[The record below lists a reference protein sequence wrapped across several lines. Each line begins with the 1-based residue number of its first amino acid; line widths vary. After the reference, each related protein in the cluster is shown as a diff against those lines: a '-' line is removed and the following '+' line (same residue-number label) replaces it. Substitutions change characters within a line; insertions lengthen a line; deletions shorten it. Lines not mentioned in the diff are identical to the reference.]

1 MGRKSQL
8 TDIEKGKIEVLRK
21 ENYVIRD
28 IANAICRSKSAVG
41 AYIKSSTS
49 QKMKSKPGP
58 KSKISPRTARLL
70 ANDARKGRKTARMVW
85 EKSGIEVS
93 LRTVQRVLSANATLE
108 FGHLAVRPRL
118 TAEHVKAR

>member
-8 TDIEKGKIEVLRK
+8 TDIEKGKVEVLRN

-28 IANAICRSKSAVG
+28 IANSISKRKSAVG

-49 QKMKSKPGP
+49 QKMKNKPGP
-58 KSKISPRTARLL
+58 KSKISLRTTRLL

-85 EKSGIEVS
+85 EKSGIDLS
-93 LRTVQRVLSANATLE
+93 LRTVQRVLSANATL
-108 FGHLAVRPRL
+108 
-118 TAEHVKAR
+118 